1 MSYIDNISQSYYEV
15 LGVTPKSETA
25 EIKAAYREKLLSN
38 HPDKIGSTASE
49 HAITLIKEAYQTLN
63 DGSKREDYDESLQ
76 KSIQRQGFNISGDG
90 LDTYSLNDFEVD
102 EDLLVWLKNC
112 PRCQAP
118 ASISLSED
126 DLENN
131 GTDDGMG
138 GYDIIVQCLSCSLW
152 IKVKYYEE
160 E

>member
-102 EDLLVWLKNC
+102 EGVLVWLKDC

>member
-1 MSYIDNISQSYYEV
+1 MSYIDHISQTYYEV
-15 LGVTPKSETA
+15 LGVTPKCEPA
-25 EIKAAYREKLLSN
+25 DIKAAYREKLLSN

-63 DGSKREDYDESLQ
+63 DINKREEYDDLLN
-76 KSIQRQGFNISGDG
+76 KSVQRQGFNISGDG
-90 LDTYSLNDFEVD
+90 LDTYNLNDFDMNND
-102 EDLLVWLKNC
+102 ELEWLKDC

-118 ASISLSED
+118 ASINLSDD
-126 DLENN
+126 DLENS
-131 GTDDGMG
+131 GTKDGMG
-138 GYDIIVQCLSCSLW
+138 GYDIIVQCSSCSLW